1 MIFRSALSFAR
12 RLAAGDKANSNSN
25 SNTDTNTS
33 PSSVGVHEQNI
44 DHLMR
49 RSGAE
54 KRFGPAFRQQA
65 TELLKNAIIIPLPPY
80 GQIQAPTPEGYCF
93 EAVSALFERNKA
105 KMVEFYNSISD
116 AWNSKNLE
124 SISVEKPSDESLAP
138 YWNNQYFPPGDARAF
153 YAIAA
158 TYRPKKVIEMGVGHS
173 TRFLRKAIS
182 DFDLP
187 TRIISIDPA
196 PRARISGVTDEH
208 IQKSILDVDLA
219 LFDKLE
225 PGDIFFID
233 GSHVSLPGTD
243 VPHYMLNIF
252 PRLKAGVLV
261 HIHDIFLPW
270 EYRPRM
276 LLRQYNEQ
284 HMVAAML
291 LFSDR
296 WDILLPVHYL
306 HTEGILKQ
314 GGGSIWLRYRG

>member
-1 MIFRSALSFAR
+1 MGFLPAFTSIR
-12 RLAAGDKANSNSN
+12 RLLSGATSNRAGAFHAGGDSI
-25 SNTDTNTS
+25 
-33 PSSVGVHEQNI
+33 HEQNL

-54 KRFGPAFRQQA
+54 KRFGPSFRQQA
-65 TELLKNAIIIPLPPY
+65 AELLKHAIVIPLPPY
-80 GQIQAPTPEGYCF
+80 GQIQAPTPEGYRF
-93 EAVSALFERNKA
+93 EAVAALFERQKQRI
-105 KMVEFYNSISD
+105 VEFYNSIAG
-116 AWNSKNLE
+116 AWNSPNLD
-124 SISVEKPSDESLAP
+124 SITLEKPLFDELAP
-138 YWNNQYFPPGDARAF
+138 YWNNQYFPQGDARSL

-158 TYRPKKVIEMGVGHS
+158 TCRPSKVIEMGVGNS
-173 TRFLRKAIS
+173 TRFLRKAIT

-187 TRIISIDPA
+187 TRIISIDPT
-196 PRARISGVTDEH
+196 PRAKIAGVTDEH
-208 IQKSILDVDLA
+208 IEKSILDVDLA
-219 LFDKLE
+219 LFDELGS
-225 PGDIFFID
+225 GDVLFLD

-252 PRLKAGVLV
+252 PRLKPGVLV

-296 WDILLPVHYL
+296 WDILLPVNYL
-306 HTEGILKQ
+306 QTEGVLKH
-314 GGGSIWLRYRG
+314 GGGSLWLRYRG